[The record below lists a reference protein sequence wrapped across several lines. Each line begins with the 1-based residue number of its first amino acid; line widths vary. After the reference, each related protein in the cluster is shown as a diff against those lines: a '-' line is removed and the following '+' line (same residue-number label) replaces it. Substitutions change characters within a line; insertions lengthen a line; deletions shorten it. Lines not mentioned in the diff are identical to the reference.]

1 MTNFLPTSQFE
12 CIGCMMLPMTIKEM
26 LQKQPGIQVIRYR
39 LYLIRDGEV
48 VFYVGQSTNP
58 YNRFLSHMS
67 LDGRNGPSH
76 TGTFLIENAP
86 ASGTWMFEQY
96 TVEECNPFVEQF
108 RATFS
113 AEMQAL
119 YKDVSSC
126 DDVDEAEEAL
136 IKFYRPCLNT
146 ADNPNPTPL
155 PAHTTKATP
164 SVRDISMLSS
174 WSGCLEW
181 NNKRSE

>member
-58 YNRFLSHMS
+58 YNRFLSYMS

-86 ASGTWMFEQY
+86 ASGTWMFERY
-96 TVEECNPFVEQF
+96 TVEECSPFVEQF

-119 YKDVSSC
+119 YEDVSS
-126 DDVDEAEEAL
+126 
-136 IKFYRPCLNT
+136 
-146 ADNPNPTPL
+146 
-155 PAHTTKATP
+155 KATP